1 MSKANAAATVSHLSP
16 GDMLRRAREAQE
28 LSQREV
34 ADRLHLMPGYPAII
48 ERDEFDTLRHPAFAR
63 GYVKAYGKLV
73 NVNEEQLLHAFDSLQ
88 SKSAKPELH
97 KIRTTPLQLQH
108 TGVGVVVGLVLL
120 ALLVAAIW
128 WWRGSTPEEF
138 ATAAYSAL
146 YLERSHELL
155 PTLSRAGAP

>member
-1 MSKANAAATVSHLSP
+1 M
-16 GDMLRRAREAQE
+16 RRAREAQE

-73 NVNEEQLLHAFDSLQ
+73 NVDEEQLLHAFDSLQ
-88 SKSAKPELH
+88 AKATRPAPQ
-97 KIRTTPLQLQH
+97 KIRTAPLQLQH

-128 WWRGSTPEEF
+128 WWRGSAPDEF
-138 ATAAYSAL
+138 ATAGYSAL
-146 YLERSHELL
+146 YLERSHDLL
-155 PTLSRAGAP
+155 PTLNKAGAL